1 MSLIIFGFGVLVFLL
16 TVFGTVVAGGI
27 SLTARQ
33 LDENRELSDLADL
46 DPDSTATTRDVIGS
60 EF

>member
-16 TVFGTVVAGGI
+16 TVYGTVVAGGI

-33 LDENRELSDLADL
+33 LDENRDLSDRADL
-46 DPDSTATTRDVIGS
+46 SPDSTSTRDVITA